1 MTMMNLKY
9 KQFTESMTVNQKK
22 NNTALSSVV
31 VLLLF
36 LAGAAVG
43 TGAYTLSSAMMYA
56 LLGIVF
62 SLYAILT
69 MKRIFRVNI
78 ASNVILLLYIVFLAL
93 NYLRDLGDATVARL
107 YLNFLLGIGT
117 YLVLIKV
124 FSLAPNMR
132 QFRYLPLLSLL
143 AIAGGIVLQLNG
155 WISFRGDEQI
165 GSMDEGLLLRPG
177 GFLNPNMSAAL
188 SLIWLFS
195 ALESKAD
202 ISYWQKLACVTLCIF
217 VLSMSQSRAAWLFL
231 SLYVI
236 YKSWEGGARV
246 MKYYWIPVVLLI
258 LMLPFISQ
266 MDELTEIYNA
276 ILLRFQGDGSSDE
289 RYLLLQSAL
298 GIFAENPI
306 LGRGMRSM
314 YRFFGLATH
323 NEVVEWLVNFGM
335 VGFFVMC
342 LVVARFYY
350 IGSFKYLCL
359 CIFPTFLFSHNFFE
373 TTAFQ
378 VALACAFAFATSPAV
393 SVKQASKKRV
403 SRSRSGMHWGASTA
417 ALPVLPARP
426 RVAS

>member
-1 MTMMNLKY
+1 MVHSKKNIG
-9 KQFTESMTVNQKK
+9 ESMTTHPGKK
-22 NNTALSSVV
+22 NSSMSPVT

-36 LAGAAVG
+36 LCGAVVG
-43 TGAYTLSSAMMYA
+43 TGAYTLSSVMMYA
-56 LLGIVF
+56 LLGVVF
-62 SLYAILT
+62 ALYAILT
-69 MKRIFRVNI
+69 MKRTFKVNL
-78 ASNVILLLYIVFLAL
+78 ASNVLLLIYLVFLAL
-93 NYLRDLGDATVARL
+93 NYLRDMGDATVARL

-124 FSLAPNMR
+124 FSLAPDMR
-132 QFRYLPLLSLL
+132 RFRYLPLLSLL
-143 AIAGGIVLQLNG
+143 VIAAGIVLQLNG
-155 WISFRGDEQI
+155 FISFRGDEEI
-165 GSMDEGLLLRPG
+165 ASMDEGLLLRPG

-202 ISYWQKLACVTLCIF
+202 ISYWQKLACVAICIF
-217 VLSMSQSRAAWLFL
+217 VLSMTQSRAAWLFL

-266 MDELTEIYNA
+266 MDALTDIYNS

-289 RYLLLQSAL
+289 RFLLLQSAM
-298 GIFAENPI
+298 GIFADNPI
-306 LGRGMRSM
+306 LGRGMRTM

-323 NEVVEWLVNFGM
+323 NETVEWLVNFGM

-359 CIFPTFLFSHNFFE
+359 CILPTFLFSHNFFE

-378 VALACAFAFATSPAV
+378 VALACAFAFATRPLSYPSLRRAPKRRYVPTAGGSGWAAPAPV
-393 SVKQASKKRV
+393 I
-403 SRSRSGMHWGASTA
+403 
-417 ALPVLPARP
+417 PVLHARP
-426 RVAS
+426 RVVL